1 MKSIAI
7 DKWDAAS
14 GDYDCFGQGPEKRWA
29 EQKRKFF
36 SAMGEGR
43 ILFVAVG
50 TGLDIQFFPKGKRI
64 TAVDISEG
72 MIRKAI
78 PRAARYDGSISLLRT
93 DIQRPGVATEA
104 FDQIF
109 TTCTFC
115 SVPDPID
122 GLRSLRGLLKPGG
135 EMRMFEHTGSR
146 WFPFNVML
154 NLMTP
159 LSRRYGPEM
168 NRPTVKNV
176 AEAGFRVRSVEN
188 LYLDVLKVIV
198 AEP

>member
-1 MKSIAI
+1 
-7 DKWDAAS
+7 
-14 GDYDCFGQGPEKRWA
+14 
-29 EQKRKFF
+29 
-36 SAMGEGR
+36 
-43 ILFVAVG
+43 
-50 TGLDIQFFPKGKRI
+50 
-64 TAVDISEG
+64 
-72 MIRKAI
+72 
-78 PRAARYDGSISLLRT
+78 
-93 DIQRPGVATEA
+93 
-104 FDQIF
+104 
-109 TTCTFC
+109 
-115 SVPDPID
+115 
-122 GLRSLRGLLKPGG
+122 LLKPGG